1 MADKRVGSTQ
11 EIVCAFSPPGAQF
24 LRTSTDGYQAEQK
37 RRTEKLPH
45 VRPVHAGG
53 FIIAKCIQNGID
65 YGLISG
71 TCTSS
76 TSIAKP
82 SRQSS

>member
-1 MADKRVGSTQ
+1 MEDKSVASTE
-11 EIVCAFSPPGAQF
+11 EIACAFSSLANKF
-24 LRTSTDGYQAEQK
+24 LRLLGVDMTPRKSIARK
-37 RRTEKLPH
+37 VPH
-45 VRPVHAGG
+45 VEAFHAGG
-53 FIIAKCIQNGID
+53 LVIEKCLQNGID

-76 TSIAKP
+76 TSIARP